1 MGIYKRKDSQFW
13 WMSFIVNRKPYRES
27 TGTKDKRLAEA
38 IHGKVLTEIVEGKWF
53 GINPAKAYTFDELM
67 EKFMREHAPRR
78 EENTRKSYKVSL
90 KNLTK
95 FFSMMPLSEITPKT
109 ISAYMEKRLK
119 EGIKPASINS
129 EFSMLSKAFTLA
141 VKEWEWANENPCMKV
156 SKLQENN
163 KRTRWLTPDEEKML
177 LDHAKGYLKG
187 QLLEIILVA
196 LYTGMRES
204 EILNLR
210 WEDIDFNQK
219 IITILKTKNKEPRS
233 MPMNQTIHTL
243 LAVKSKSKIRSISGH
258 IFTTGDGT
266 KMGVMNML
274 RAFSLVTKKAGIE
287 NFRFHDLRHT
297 FATRLV
303 QKGVDIYS
311 VAKLLGHK
319 NLTVTQRYAH
329 HSTESLRPFVML
341 MDQDS

>member
-1 MGIYKRKDSQFW
+1 
-13 WMSFIVNRKPYRES
+13 SFIVNSKPYRES

-38 IHGKVLTEIVEGKWF
+38 IHGKVLTKIVEGKWF
-53 GINPAKAYTFDELM
+53 GINPAKAYTLDELM

-78 EENTRKSYKVSL
+78 EKNTQKSYKVSL
-90 KNLTK
+90 NNLTK
-95 FFSMMPLSEITPKT
+95 FFSMMSLSEITPKT
-109 ISAYMEKRLK
+109 ISAYMEKRLE
-119 EGIKPASINS
+119 EGIKPASINKD
-129 EFSMLSKAFTLA
+129 FSMLSKAFNLA
-141 VKEWEWANENPCMKV
+141 MKEWEWTNENPCMKV

-163 KRTRWLTPDEEKML
+163 KRIRWLTPDEEKML
-177 LDHAKGYLKG
+177 LDLAKGYLKG

-204 EILNLR
+204 EILDLR

-219 IITILKTKNKEPRS
+219 IIIILKTKNKEPRS
-233 MPMNQTIHTL
+233 IPINQTIYTL
-243 LAVKSKSKIRSISGH
+243 LAAKSKIRSISGYV
-258 IFTTGDGT
+258 FTTGNGT
-266 KMGVMNML
+266 RIGVGNML
-274 RAFSLVTKKAGIE
+274 MVFSLVTKNAGIE

-319 NLTVTQRYAH
+319 NLATTQRYAH
-329 HSTESLRPFVML
+329 HSTESLRPFVLL
-341 MDQDS
+341 MDQDSQRI

>member
-13 WMSFIVNRKPYRES
+13 WMSFIVNSKPYRES

-38 IHGKVLTEIVEGKWF
+38 IHGKVLTKIVEGKWF

-67 EKFMREHAPRR
+67 ERFMREHAPRR
-78 EENTRKSYKVSL
+78 EENTQKTYKVSL

-95 FFSMMPLSEITPKT
+95 FFSVMPLSEITPKT

-119 EGIKPASINS
+119 EGIKPASVNS
-129 EFSMLSKAFTLA
+129 EFSMLSTAFTLA
-141 VKEWEWANENPCMKV
+141 VKEWEWATENPCTKV

-163 KRTRWLTPDEEKML
+163 KRIRWLTPDEEKML
-177 LDHAKGYLKG
+177 LDHAKGYLQG

-196 LYTGMRES
+196 LYTGMRKS

-233 MPMNQTIHTL
+233 IPMNQNIYTL
-243 LAVKSKSKIRSISGH
+243 LAAKSKSKIRSISGYVLQQ
-258 IFTTGDGT
+258 GT
-266 KMGVMNML
+266 
-274 RAFSLVTKKAGIE
+274 A
-287 NFRFHDLRHT
+287 
-297 FATRLV
+297 
-303 QKGVDIYS
+303 
-311 VAKLLGHK
+311 
-319 NLTVTQRYAH
+319 QR
-329 HSTESLRPFVML
+329 
-341 MDQDS
+341 